1 MKVHMVQAKDG
12 TIELKPIDAT
22 GTEQDDGA
30 DVPIVTEDRQ
40 DPISMS
46 GPTVKKPHRKHKKHP
61 RKKHT
66 MENTKRK
73 SRKDEVSPKITDH
86 ATCLLDYGISEE
98 VDDGADVGTLEDDA
112 PTALD
117 GVVDNITMANEIIPA
132 KAFLVED
139 TGDDDKGT
147 GYDFDDIMGDLDSID
162 TAGSDDFAVED
173 LEAGTG
179 TRNVAS
185 RPPQEHDECR
195 RNPCCQICMAWW
207 ACILVW
213 RIIVGISAA
222 ADCAEHC

>member
-1 MKVHMVQAKDG
+1 MKVHLVQAKDG
-12 TIELKPIDAT
+12 TIESKPIDAT

-46 GPTVKKPHRKHKKHP
+46 GPTVKEPHRKHKKHP
-61 RKKHT
+61 TKKHN
-66 MENTKRK
+66 MKNTKTK

-98 VDDGADVGTLEDDA
+98 VDDGADVGTIEDDA

-117 GVVDNITMANEIIPA
+117 GVVDNITMSNDIIPA

-147 GYDFDDIMGDLDSID
+147 GYDSDDSMGDFNSIE
-162 TAGSDDFAVED
+162 TAGSDED

-185 RPPQEHDECR
+185 RPPPEHIDCCY
-195 RNPCCQICMAWW
+195 NPCCRFFMAWF
-207 ACILVW
+207 ACVIVW
-213 RIIVGISAA
+213 RIVQSTVDHGGS
-222 ADCAEHC
+222 